1 MSRTYANFVQCSST
15 CIPQRATAA
24 LAPPQRV
31 AGSGRPASCGG
42 DLLHAVPCVC
52 DALRVS
58 TEERSPGPLGLAA
71 LVSIGI
77 GGMVGGGIFSVLG
90 LTVQF
95 GGAGAYLAFGVGGIV
110 AALTGSSYARLSV
123 SIRDRGGTA
132 AFLDR
137 AFGIRIAGPLNLLLW
152 LSYFV
157 MLGLYAVAFG
167 AYFAALLGFDPSGAW
182 RRVFGSAVVVVFA
195 ALNLAGARVVGRAES
210 VLVYFKVAVL
220 LLFCL
225 GGLAFVEP
233 SRVSPAAYPS
243 LGSIVFAGALIFL
256 GYEGFEL
263 IANASED
270 ARNPE
275 RTLPLS
281 YLIAIGSVICL
292 YVLVAF
298 VAVGNLS
305 PQAIASERDYALAA
319 AAQPFLGSAGFKL
332 IAVAAVVS
340 TASAINATLY
350 GAAKFTFVMAR
361 HGELPKRLAAPVWSR
376 PIGGL
381 LATTLGTLVVVNTV
395 EIEGISLMGSAGFL
409 VIFAA
414 VNLAATRL
422 ASTRRISRIVSLA
435 GAVAC
440 SGSLVALVA
449 YAAVRIPVQ
458 LAVLGG
464 LLAVA
469 VIGEAAIRIRGRA
482 GATA

>member
-1 MSRTYANFVQCSST
+1 
-15 CIPQRATAA
+15 
-24 LAPPQRV
+24 
-31 AGSGRPASCGG
+31 
-42 DLLHAVPCVC
+42 VC
-52 DALRVS
+52 DAIEVS
-58 TEERSPGPLGLAA
+58 GEERVPGPLGLAA

-95 GGAGAYLAFGVGGIV
+95 GGGGAYLSFVVGGLV

-123 SIRDRGGTA
+123 RVRSRGGTA

-137 AFGIRIAGPLNLLLW
+137 AFGVGVAGPLNLLLW

-167 AYFAALLGFDPSGAW
+167 AYFAALLGLDPDGEW
-182 RRVFGSAVVVVFA
+182 RRVFGSAVVVGFA
-195 ALNLAGARVVGRAES
+195 ALNLAGARIVGRAEAM
-210 VLVYFKVAVL
+210 LVYFKVAVL
-220 LLFCL
+220 LVFCL
-225 GGLAFVEP
+225 GGLAFVDP

-243 LGSIVFAGALIFL
+243 LGAIVFAGALIFL

-270 ARNPE
+270 ASDPE
-275 RTLPLS
+275 RTLPRS
-281 YLIAIGSVICL
+281 YLIAIGTVICL

-305 PQAIASERDYALAA
+305 PEAIASERDYALAA
-319 AAQPFLGSAGFKL
+319 AARPFLGSAGFKL

-350 GAAKFTFVMAR
+350 GAARFTFLMAR
-361 HGELPKRLAAPVWSR
+361 HGELPKRLGEPVWSR

-381 LATTLGTLVVVNTV
+381 VATTLGTLLIVNTV

-409 VIFAA
+409 IIFTAA
-414 VNLAATRL
+414 NLAAVRL
-422 ASTRRISRIVSLA
+422 ASPRRVSRILSFG
-435 GAVAC
+435 GAAAC
-440 SGSLVALVA
+440 VGSLIALLA
-449 YAAVRIPVQ
+449 YSATRIPAQ
-458 LAVLGG
+458 LAVLGA

-469 VIGEAAIRIRGRA
+469 IVGEAVIRIRARA
-482 GATA
+482 GTPA

>member
-1 MSRTYANFVQCSST
+1 VSSEKRIT
-15 CIPQRATAA
+15 
-24 LAPPQRV
+24 
-31 AGSGRPASCGG
+31 GS
-42 DLLHAVPCVC
+42 
-52 DALRVS
+52 
-58 TEERSPGPLGLAA
+58 LGLAA

-95 GGAGAYLAFGVGGIV
+95 GGAGAYLAFVAGGVV

-123 SIRDRGGTA
+123 KVRNRGGTA

-137 AFGIRIAGPLNLLLW
+137 AFGVEVAGPLNLLLW

-167 AYFAALLGFDPSGAW
+167 AYFAALVGLEPDGEW
-182 RRVFGSAVVVVFA
+182 RRIFGSAVVVAFA

-225 GGLAFVEP
+225 GGLAFVDP

-243 LGSIVFAGALIFL
+243 LGAIVFAGALIFL

-270 ARNPE
+270 ARDPE
-275 RTLPLS
+275 RTLPRA

-298 VAVGNLS
+298 VSVGNLS
-305 PQAIASERDYALAA
+305 PEAIASERDYALAA

-350 GAAKFTFVMAR
+350 GAAKFTFMMAR
-361 HGELPKRLAAPVWSR
+361 HGELPQRLGEPVWRR

-409 VIFAA
+409 IIFAA
-414 VNLAATRL
+414 ANLAAVRL
-422 ASTRRISRIVSLA
+422 ASPRRVPWIVSLA
-435 GAVAC
+435 GVAAC
-440 SGSLVALVA
+440 IGSLAALVG
-449 YAAVRIPVQ
+449 YAAVRIPTQ

-464 LLAVA
+464 LLVA
-469 VIGEAAIRIRGRA
+469 AIVGEAVIRIRGRA
-482 GATA
+482 GAVA